1 MARIRTI
8 KPEFWSSE
16 QIVEMSPTARL
27 LFIGLWNF
35 CDDGGNH
42 PASPKTL
49 KMQVFPG
56 DDITAAQ
63 VETMID
69 EMKKAALLIE
79 YEAEGKKYWHVTG
92 WHHQKIEKPNY
103 RHPAPDGQKIA
114 DHSPTTRRPLDPV
127 RESNSKGKER
137 KGKEGSESNAPA
149 RAHEEIQ
156 QPTTNNQ
163 QPPDT
168 PLPDQ
173 LFATIA
179 AWVET
184 DRGVEILKTWKRD
197 TGYSDRTHGP
207 TTGELRKFIA
217 HHLQK
222 QRDRLITNPIDYFA
236 EQFPG
241 WLSNATQ
248 FNRPKNNGN
257 AKPYQRPAPRT
268 NRPGGDTKTLS
279 DLLPAIVNP
288 QSSTVQ

>member
-16 QIVEMSPTARL
+16 QIVELSPTARL

-35 CDDGGNH
+35 CDDAGNH
-42 PASPKTL
+42 PASPRTL

-56 DDITAAQ
+56 DDFTADQITGYVGEMIAARLI
-63 VETMID
+63 VE
-69 EMKKAALLIE
+69 
-79 YEAEGKKYWHVTG
+79 YQAEEKIYWHVTG

-103 RHPAPDGQKIA
+103 KYPAAPNQKFD
-114 DHSPTTRRPLDPV
+114 DHSANGSRPFDPV
-127 RESNSKGKER
+127 RECNSNSKGKE
-137 KGKEGSESNAPA
+137 KDVSVNA
-149 RAHEEIQ
+149 RTREDDE
-156 QPTTNNQ
+156 NQ
-163 QPPDT
+163 NQKNADAI
-168 PLPDQ
+168 PLPDKIC
-173 LFATIA
+173 ATIT
-179 AWVET
+179 AWAET
-184 DRGVEILKTWKRD
+184 DHGVELLKGWKRD

-217 HHLQK
+217 HHLDNPK
-222 QRDRLITNPIDYFA
+222 KRYRLIANPITHFT

-248 FNRPKNNGN
+248 FNRPQNNGN
-257 AKPYQRPAPRT
+257 AQPYQRPAPRT